1 MEEKEDEK
9 YRVVNINFFKK
20 VWYSITK
27 FEKYPEMATEGLGRA
42 LKYLA
47 MMCAFITVFMTISS
61 FIEMKKVVF
70 NLSEYIEQNIPEFSY
85 EDGHIQ
91 MDTEEPI
98 IIDNIQY
105 DGINRIIINPLL
117 ESDEEK
123 EKFEAENDA
132 TGVTIYFFKNQIVM
146 RTKVDNIDT
155 KISPYTYKDFVQNYA
170 GNDVKSFS
178 KTQLIEYMRS
188 SKMNNFYG
196 KYMISSFISLLL
208 VEIMITLIDALEI
221 AAFGWLTTMI
231 TRIRIRFVAI

>member
-47 MMCAFITVFMTISS
+47 MMCAFITVFMVISS

-85 EDGHIQ
+85 EDGQIK

-98 IIDNIQY
+98 IINNIQY

-117 ESDEEK
+117 ENDEEK
-123 EKFEAENDA
+123 EKFEAENDSI
-132 TGVTIYFFKNQIVM
+132 GVTVYFFKNQIVM
-146 RTKVDNIDT
+146 RTKADHIHI
-155 KISPYTYKDFVQNYA
+155 KILFK
-170 GNDVKSFS
+170 
-178 KTQLIEYMRS
+178 
-188 SKMNNFYG
+188 
-196 KYMISSFISLLL
+196 
-208 VEIMITLIDALEI
+208 IMLEMMLNHL
-221 AAFGWLTTMI
+221 AKCN
-231 TRIRIRFVAI
+231 

>member
-85 EDGHIQ
+85 EDGQIQ

-123 EKFEAENDA
+123 EKAKKDMEEMLDYIDKLNELDTSSVEPMSHVFPVNNVFREDV
-132 TGVTIYFFKNQIVM
+132 VTNGDGTKQTLANAPEQKDDSFVVPKTIV
-146 RTKVDNIDT
+146 
-155 KISPYTYKDFVQNYA
+155 
-170 GNDVKSFS
+170 G
-178 KTQLIEYMRS
+178 
-188 SKMNNFYG
+188 
-196 KYMISSFISLLL
+196 
-208 VEIMITLIDALEI
+208 
-221 AAFGWLTTMI
+221 
-231 TRIRIRFVAI
+231 

>member
-85 EDGHIQ
+85 EDGQIQ

-170 GNDVKSFS
+170 GNDVK
-178 KTQLIEYMRS
+178 
-188 SKMNNFYG
+188 
-196 KYMISSFISLLL
+196 
-208 VEIMITLIDALEI
+208 
-221 AAFGWLTTMI
+221 
-231 TRIRIRFVAI
+231 

>member
-1 MEEKEDEK
+1 MEEKEDGK

-42 LKYLA
+42 LKYLT

-85 EDGHIQ
+85 EDGQIQ

-105 DGINRIIINPLL
+105 DGINRIII
-117 ESDEEK
+117 
-123 EKFEAENDA
+123 
-132 TGVTIYFFKNQIVM
+132 IHY
-146 RTKVDNIDT
+146 
-155 KISPYTYKDFVQNYA
+155 
-170 GNDVKSFS
+170 
-178 KTQLIEYMRS
+178 
-188 SKMNNFYG
+188 
-196 KYMISSFISLLL
+196 
-208 VEIMITLIDALEI
+208 
-221 AAFGWLTTMI
+221 
-231 TRIRIRFVAI
+231 

>member
-85 EDGHIQ
+85 EDGQIQ

-98 IIDNIQY
+98 IIDMLKECYNIQ
-105 DGINRIIINPLL
+105 DASN
-117 ESDEEK
+117 
-123 EKFEAENDA
+123 ND
-132 TGVTIYFFKNQIVM
+132 I
-146 RTKVDNIDT
+146 
-155 KISPYTYKDFVQNYA
+155 
-170 GNDVKSFS
+170 
-178 KTQLIEYMRS
+178 
-188 SKMNNFYG
+188 
-196 KYMISSFISLLL
+196 L
-208 VEIMITLIDALEI
+208 VETLNSVLKSTSISTILN
-221 AAFGWLTTMI
+221 
-231 TRIRIRFVAI
+231 